1 MSSRFDEA
9 VLNRDVK
16 MLQAIINNS
25 FIIDPTTK
33 TIQKMLKKIE
43 DNNINIF
50 EPHDNKILNEEKI
63 YWTRDYEKQLL
74 SELFLN
80 FSHERF
86 DLLLELVPYVEEDYI
101 KQQQE
106 KLSKNNEG
114 ENDKNIEKKII
125 KFVFEEIMS
134 IMLRAEKKL
143 PKEKI
148 NHILVK
154 LGEKLIEMGKK
165 E

>member
-9 VLNRDVK
+9 IANEDIK

-25 FIIDPTTK
+25 FITDPTTE
-33 TIQKMLKKIE
+33 TVQKMLKKIE

-50 EPHDNKILNEEKI
+50 ELHDNKILNEDET

-74 SELFLN
+74 SDLFFN

-86 DLLLELVPYVEEDYI
+86 NLLLDLVPYVEEDYI
-101 KQQQE
+101 KQQEE
-106 KLSKNNEG
+106 KFNRSNISGYKN
-114 ENDKNIEKKII
+114 DADIEKSLKNVIEKIKII
-125 KFVFEEIMS
+125 VERIY
-134 IMLRAEKKL
+134 

-148 NHILVK
+148 NDVLIK
-154 LGEKLIEMGKK
+154 LGEKLIELGKRSG
-165 E
+165 